1 VSAIPELKASHGYR
15 PDVDGLRAVAVISV
29 VAYHGFPAW
38 LPGGFVGV
46 DIFFV
51 ISGFLITGIILD
63 DLVRGTFTFADFY
76 SRRVRRIF
84 PALILVLLAS
94 FLGGLIFLLPDEFA
108 QLGRHIASGALF
120 VSNVTLYR
128 EVGYFDTSA
137 ELKPLLHLWSLAVEE
152 QYYAVWPVLLVL
164 LRRRLA
170 RGWLLVAA
178 IALASFALN
187 VAFVQKQPSAVFY
200 LPLTRFWE
208 LMIGGALAY
217 GLRRAGPP
225 TPRPDGFVARH
236 ERELRNGA
244 SAVGAMLL
252 AIAFTTI
259 DTGKGFPGTL
269 ALLPTL
275 GAALIVFAGPQAW
288 INRFLSLRAMVWVG
302 VISYPLYLW
311 HWPLLAFGRIL
322 TVRLSPEATFALIGA
337 SVVLAWLTYRYV
349 EVRFRFRHEAKQRT
363 RAVRTAVVAMVL
375 MGSGGLLSSKTV
387 IEPTSAMSS
396 LAEETELAVSDWQ
409 GTVNARVPGA
419 SPRTVLFFGDSHMQQ
434 YAPRFVGGGQA
445 QKNPAKT
452 IEFFT
457 LGGCAPMPG
466 IERRGM
472 ACADFVRRGFERA
485 AADDIDTVVIASSWL
500 GLLSRT
506 DVRPAD
512 RPGGPPLELLAAE
525 NQWVF
530 DGFEAEV
537 RKLVARGKHV
547 VIVLS
552 SPRGETLNPRRL
564 IERTVTGIR
573 HRDLPPLTLAAFKAT
588 VAGMDER
595 IAAIATRAGAQL
607 IDPSRLLCT
616 TICPAVDAQ
625 GNFIYVDDSHLRA
638 SFVRD
643 RFTMLDSLVMAE
655 AGNR

>member
-1 VSAIPELKASHGYR
+1 MGATPELKASHGYR

-29 VAYHGFPAW
+29 VAYHGFPTW

-84 PALILVLLAS
+84 PALIVVLFAS
-94 FLGGLIFLLPDEFA
+94 FVAGLIFLLPDEFA

-164 LRRRLA
+164 LRGRLS
-170 RGWLLVAA
+170 RGWLLVLA
-178 IALASFALN
+178 IGLTSFALN
-187 VAFVQKQPSAVFY
+187 VAFVHKQPSAVFY

-217 GLRRAGPP
+217 GLRRTGPSLL
-225 TPRPDGFVARH
+225 RPSGFIARY
-236 ERELRNGA
+236 EQGLRNAASVAGA
-244 SAVGAMLL
+244 AMLV
-252 AIAFTTI
+252 IAFVVI
-259 DTGKGFPGTL
+259 DVGKGFPGML
-269 ALLPTL
+269 ALLPTV
-275 GAALIVFAGPQAW
+275 GAALIVLAGPKAW
-288 INRFLSLRAMVWVG
+288 VNRFLSLGVMVWIG

-311 HWPLLAFGRIL
+311 HWPMLAFGRIL
-322 TVRLSPEATFALIGA
+322 TVRLLPMTTLALIA
-337 SVVLAWLTYRYV
+337 LSVVLAWLTYRFV
-349 EVRFRFRHEAKQRT
+349 EVRFRFQRKAEGRT

-375 MGSGGLLSSKTV
+375 MGSSGILSSKTLIV
-387 IEPTSAMSS
+387 PTSAMSP
-396 LAEETELAVSDWQ
+396 LAQETELAVSDWQ
-409 GTVNARVPGA
+409 GTVNAHVAGA

-434 YAPRFVGGGQA
+434 YAPRFVGGGLA
-445 QKNPAKT
+445 EKNPAKT

-457 LGGCAPMPG
+457 LGGCAPVPG

-472 ACADFVRRGFERA
+472 SCADFVRRGFERA
-485 AADDIDTVVIASSWL
+485 AADDIDTVVIAASWY

-506 DVRPAD
+506 DVRPAN
-512 RPGGPPLELLAAE
+512 RNGGPPLDLLAPE

-547 VIVLS
+547 AIVLS
-552 SPRGETLNPRRL
+552 TPRGDTLNPRRL
-564 IERTVTGIR
+564 IDRTVAGIR
-573 HRDLPPLTLAAFKAT
+573 RREIAPLTVARFKAT
-588 VAGMDER
+588 VSVMDDR
-595 IAAIATRAGAQL
+595 LVAIAGRIGAQL

-616 TICPAVDAQ
+616 TTCPAVDAR
-625 GNFIYVDDSHLRA
+625 GNFIYVDESHLRA

-643 RFTMLDSLVMAE
+643 RFTMFDSFVMAE
-655 AGNR
+655 AGAR